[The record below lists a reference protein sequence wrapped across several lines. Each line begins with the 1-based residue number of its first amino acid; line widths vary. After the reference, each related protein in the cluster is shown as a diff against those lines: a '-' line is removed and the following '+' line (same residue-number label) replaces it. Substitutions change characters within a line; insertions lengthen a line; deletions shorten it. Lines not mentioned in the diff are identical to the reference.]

1 MIFSK
6 CFNQPN
12 LLITTTCSNSDLTNI
27 TSSLEGKVNGHAAAR
42 EEDEEES
49 VDV

>member
-12 LLITTTCSNSDLTNI
+12 LRITTICSNSDLTNI
-27 TSSLEGKVNGHAAAR
+27 TSSLEEKVNGHAAAR
-42 EEDEEES
+42 EEDEEEY